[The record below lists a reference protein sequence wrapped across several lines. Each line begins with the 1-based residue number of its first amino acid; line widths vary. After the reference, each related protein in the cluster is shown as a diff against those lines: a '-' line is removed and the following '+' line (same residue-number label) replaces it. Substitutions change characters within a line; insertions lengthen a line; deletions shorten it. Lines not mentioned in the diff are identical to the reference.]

1 MKFEKEY
8 WFVYDNKPAPKIDAL
23 IDIKK
28 ERKEKYKKILKK

>member
-28 ERKEKYKKILKK
+28 EFTIRWLYK